1 MQEDHGSVGCS
12 TDVLSHLDRKC
23 TGRHTCYLPIPDAT
37 LHSMQT
43 CPRELIPYLEASYE
57 CLPGESPLVTDRV
70 SRKGKATSSVRPSVC
85 PSVCFH
91 VIFKPTDDL

>member
-12 TDVLSHLDRKC
+12 TDVLSHLDHRC
-23 TGRHTCYLPIPDAT
+23 TGRHTCYVPIPDPT

-57 CLPGESPLVTDRV
+57 CLPGEIASTLRNLAQKCKV
-70 SRKGKATSSVRPSVC
+70 
-85 PSVCFH
+85 
-91 VIFKPTDDL
+91 